1 MLENSRAARLL
12 AAILSSAEDGLLSFT
27 LNGTVRTWSRGAE
40 RLYGYT
46 EAEITGQPMTRLCY
60 VQEAPK
66 YDGLV
71 RAALAGQFPHC
82 EDAERRH
89 KDGTILRV
97 CVSRM
102 PIRDERGEIVEIL
115 ESGTAFSSHQREISD
130 QEELRRIAEQMPVI
144 LWTTD
149 RDLRLTSHCGS
160 ALPGSKLRADEL
172 AGRSVLEYLKCQD
185 QHTTPMAQHY
195 EALQGVAVRFEYK
208 RNNRVLE
215 LHVTPLRSASGEIV
229 GCVGAGLDI
238 TERKKNEE
246 KIRYQATH
254 DALTGLANYREF
266 LDALEREVRRSERSN
281 RSFAILLMDMDAL
294 KHINDRLGHLAGNRA
309 LQRLAEVMK
318 EQCRSI
324 DLAARYGG
332 DEFAVL
338 LIDADPG
345 MARQIAGRVQTAL
358 QGSREEPAL
367 TVSIGVSV
375 YPDDGRTVQE
385 LLEAADRELYQR
397 KRDFRARGVSVR
409 QDKSVR

>member
-1 MLENSRAARLL
+1 MLENSRVARLL

-82 EDAERRH
+82 ENAERRH

-130 QEELRRIAEQMPVI
+130 HEELRRIAEQMPVI

-172 AGRSVLEYLKCQD
+172 AGRSVQEYLKCQD
-185 QHTTPMAQHY
+185 QRTTPMAQHY
-195 EALQGVAVRFEYK
+195 EALQGIAVRFEYK

-215 LHVTPLRSASGEIV
+215 LQVTPLRSASGEIV

-281 RSFAILLMDMDAL
+281 RSFAVLLMDMDAL

-358 QGSREEPAL
+358 QASREEPAL

-375 YPDDGRTVQE
+375 YPDDGRTVQD
-385 LLEAADRELYQR
+385 LLEGADRELYQR
-397 KRDFRARGVSVR
+397 KRARARKVSVR
-409 QDKSVR
+409 